1 MQLLI
6 LIGISLFI
14 GSLCY
19 TGIKFTKLLS
29 YSEDRFPSSFPEEE
43 NEPIDVEFETTKH

>member
-1 MQLLI
+1 MQLI

-19 TGIKFTKLLS
+19 TGIKLIKLLS
-29 YSEDRFPSSFPEEE
+29 YSEDHFPPSFPKEE